1 MTTQLQLE
9 PEEVEALRDLLNAA
23 ISDLSPEIADTDNPE
38 YRRGLKPDARSS
50 AGSSHGSRDVAR
62 LTAPPSRRAVPPSA
76 HPTRT
81 SASYASRSSV
91 RVSAS

>member
-38 YRRGLKPDARSS
+38 YRRGLKARREVLR
-50 AGSSHGSRDVAR
+50 GVVAR
-62 LTAPPSRRAVPPSA
+62 LA
-76 HPTRT
+76 
-81 SASYASRSSV
+81 
-91 RVSAS
+91 

>member
-38 YRRGLKPDARSS
+38 YRRGLKARREVLR
-50 AGSSHGSRDVAR
+50 GVVAR
-62 LTAPPSRRAVPPSA
+62 LV
-76 HPTRT
+76 
-81 SASYASRSSV
+81 
-91 RVSAS
+91 